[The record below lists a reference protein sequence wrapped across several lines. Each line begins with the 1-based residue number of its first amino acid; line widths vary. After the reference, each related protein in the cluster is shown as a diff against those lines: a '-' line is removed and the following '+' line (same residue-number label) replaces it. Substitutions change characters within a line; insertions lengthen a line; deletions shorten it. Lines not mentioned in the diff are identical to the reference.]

1 MSNRTYIC
9 TDCRT
14 ARRAPSTGGLQTGL
28 RCRCCSGPLWELS
41 HRWRIP
47 KSTDQKAWKELCE
60 MVAGQR
66 PCRERYIRS
75 CGEYRLREID
85 RQVTHFSVR
94 RPSKKRDD
102 ALKDLEN
109 QRASVLRLYFGERN
123 AALLHAQDAAP

>member
-14 ARRAPSTGGLQTGL
+14 ARRAPSTGGLQTSL
-28 RCRCCSGPLWELS
+28 RCRFCSGPLWELS

-47 KSTDQKAWKELCE
+47 KSTDVKAWKELRE
-60 MVAGQR
+60 MVARQL

-75 CGEYRLREID
+75 CGEYRIREID
-85 RQVTHFSVR
+85 RQAKHYAGR
-94 RPSKKRDD
+94 KPSKKRDD

-109 QRASVLRLYFGERN
+109 QRARVLWLYFQGAESEKKESE
-123 AALLHAQDAAP
+123 